1 MSVQRDYW
9 NSKKSSTNA
18 AKKGRN
24 GPDSTITDREKLY
37 ITLLRLR
44 RGYTLETMAVM
55 LSTPQRKIEK
65 SMIGKIFTTFIQLIY
80 KIVRDMDVVMFPQR
94 AVVRRNLPK
103 VFKTMKKI
111 RCVIDCTE
119 FAVEMSRNFARQ
131 GNTYSSYKH
140 TNTFKSLIAVTP
152 NGAACFVSELYEGD
166 IDDIEIFRDSGII
179 KHLTPDDIILADRG
193 FKVQELLYP
202 VRAYVNIP
210 AFLKGR
216 KSLTA
221 AEELETQSKNSH

>member
-1 MSVQRDYW
+1 
-9 NSKKSSTNA
+9 
-18 AKKGRN
+18 
-24 GPDSTITDREKLY
+24 
-37 ITLLRLR
+37 
-44 RGYTLETMAVM
+44 M